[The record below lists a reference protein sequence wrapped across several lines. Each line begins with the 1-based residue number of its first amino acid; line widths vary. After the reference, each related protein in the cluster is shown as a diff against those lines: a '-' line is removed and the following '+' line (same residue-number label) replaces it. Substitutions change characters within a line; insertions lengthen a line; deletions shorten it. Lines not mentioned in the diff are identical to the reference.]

1 MGNGT
6 PIGRVRGLGT
16 AHEGAHHWM
25 LQRFTAIGNL
35 VLMSYLVIS
44 FALIGDFG
52 YRAVTEWLATPIAAT
67 AVILLVISTF
77 WHARLGLQVVI
88 EDYMVDAGTKF
99 AAIAALNLAII
110 GGGAFAIFSVAKLA
124 FGGQA

>member
-25 LQRFTAIGNL
+25 IQRFTAIGNL

-44 FALIGDFG
+44 FALLGDFG
-52 YRAVTEWLATPIAAT
+52 YASVVKWLTTPLAAT
-67 AVILLVISTF
+67 AIILLVISVF
-77 WHARLGLQVVI
+77 WHARLGLQVLI
-88 EDYMVDAGTKF
+88 EDYIHEPGSKF
-99 AAIAALNLAII
+99 AVIAALNLVII
-110 GGGAFAIFSVAKLA
+110 GGGAFAIFSVAALA
-124 FGGQA
+124 FGGKA

>member
-16 AHEGAHHWM
+16 AHHGAHHWM

-35 VLMSYLVIS
+35 VLMSYLVVS
-44 FALIGDFG
+44 FALLGDFG
-52 YRAVTEWLATPIAAT
+52 YASMVKWLSQPVAAT
-67 AVILLVISTF
+67 AVILLVISVF
-77 WHARLGLQVVI
+77 WHARLGMQVVI
-88 EDYMVDAGTKF
+88 EDYMVDPGTKF
-99 AAIAALNLAII
+99 GLLAALNLAII
-110 GGGAFAIFSVAKLA
+110 GGGAYAIFSVAALA

>member
-35 VLMSYLVIS
+35 VLMSYLVVS
-44 FALIGDFG
+44 FALLGDYG
-52 YRAVTEWLATPIAAT
+52 HVTIVKWLSAPLAAT
-67 AVILLVISTF
+67 AVILLVISVF
-77 WHARLGLQVVI
+77 WHARLGLQVLI
-88 EDYMVDAGTKF
+88 EDYLHEPGTKF